1 MAKRERPSGSDKKTL
16 KRAKQEKSKVVPTE
30 DSVENENKNPDG
42 LSKSDAPKSQTKV
55 SSKKKAVFLKK
66 KIDVELSLLPSSLH
80 NTEDAVHNSLNQLL
94 LKYSDG
100 LGGIL
105 MGCENVRIITEG
117 DGKGRGWILNELP
130 WIHYTVSCD
139 ALVFRPYIGGEVR
152 TSMALGQNCRLSWY
166 SDFSFLSLD
175 NSYMAW
181 SMNAFLPTLVCW
193 F

>member
-1 MAKRERPSGSDKKTL
+1 MAKRERSSESDKKTK
-16 KRAKQEKSKVVPTE
+16 KRAKQESIDSVVP
-30 DSVENENKNPDG
+30 ENRKLDKLPKNDG
-42 LSKSDAPKSQTKV
+42 SKAQSKLSSR
-55 SSKKKAVFLKK
+55 KKAAFLKK

-105 MGCENVRIITEG
+105 MGCENVRIMTEG
-117 DGKGRGWILNELP
+117 HGKGRGWILNELP

-152 TSMALGQNCRLSWY
+152 GRLDCIFHMHRCIVA
-166 SDFSFLSLD
+166 DFPFQCD
-175 NSYMAW
+175 NSYKAW
-181 SMNAFLPTLVCW
+181 
-193 F
+193 